1 MDANKNFAKCLR
13 PSRSRCRRFQTKTD
27 LKAGFPADVLVD
39 VSDGLVHVFDVR
51 LHPLQVV
58 VYDSHGGLLLR
69 IQALQQGVSL
79 IQQELNQGSDVCFDL
94 LLQAL
99 LLCLET
105 SSEVKGWGNEQHPL
119 VSLQ

>member
-1 MDANKNFAKCLR
+1 M
-13 PSRSRCRRFQTKTD
+13 
-27 LKAGFPADVLVD
+27 LVD
-39 VSDGLVHVFDVR
+39 VSYGLVHIFDVR

-58 VYDSHGGLLLR
+58 IYYSHGGLFLC

-79 IQQELNQGSDVCFDL
+79 IQQELNQGSDICFDL

-105 SSEVKGWGNEQHPL
+105 SSEVKG
-119 VSLQ
+119 